1 MNAEEYIHVTADGLY
16 SFDWKPRGGRGFNR
30 TLDNVVRNYYFQLG
44 CDRGGEAYW
53 QEVIADAT
61 ARDIRGQ
68 HQPYQYCVLMTQ
80 VASQSVVGFCLLRRG
95 KTCQYQEGSRVP
107 LCQYP
112 EQSWYVEFI
121 CTARGQGHG
130 RAFMNELHR
139 RAADLGIEYITLSAL
154 PEVIMFYHAAG
165 YKLTLNLNCLES
177 PEIAQVAHRV
187 REEIR
192 RRKTAGERIPSNVD
206 EMLQDPL
213 FNELLLVSI
222 RDNLSSARLRGDA
235 CAETRDCAEDGMYM
249 LICIPQRHMEVVPN
263 PDGVVAARAASLR
276 EFFERLPV
284 PKKSRPLEED
294 LEFMRDMEQ

>member
-1 MNAEEYIHVTADGLY
+1 MAKRGRRTDVVNEEYIHITADGVY

-80 VASQSVVGFCLLRRG
+80 VATQSVVGFCLLRRG

-154 PEVIMFYHAAG
+154 PEVIMFYHGAG

-177 PEIAQVAHRV
+177 PDIAQVAQPIFSPV
-187 REEIR
+187 AR
-192 RRKTAGERIPSNVD
+192 RC
-206 EMLQDPL
+206 LC
-213 FNELLLVSI
+213 
-222 RDNLSSARLRGDA
+222 RDA
-235 CAETRDCAEDGMYM
+235 
-249 LICIPQRHMEVVPN
+249 
-263 PDGVVAARAASLR
+263 
-276 EFFERLPV
+276 
-284 PKKSRPLEED
+284 
-294 LEFMRDMEQ
+294 

>member
-1 MNAEEYIHVTADGLY
+1 M
-16 SFDWKPRGGRGFNR
+16 
-30 TLDNVVRNYYFQLG
+30 
-44 CDRGGEAYW
+44 
-53 QEVIADAT
+53 IADAT

-80 VASQSVVGFCLLRRG
+80 VATQSVVGFCLLRRG

-154 PEVIMFYHAAG
+154 PEVIMFYHGAG

-222 RDNLSSARLRGDA
+222 RDNLSSARLRGEA

-249 LICIPQRHMEVVPN
+249 LICIPRRHMEVVPN

-294 LEFMRDMEQ
+294 WEFMRDMEQ